1 MSLPLNRRKWETLKR
16 TIEAYVRQK
25 DAFLVRYAHL
35 DFLPYLG
42 PGSRRALRDE
52 LVRTGFK
59 SPYGLQAR
67 LWKMALEDALLR
79 IERHWETVLQDVAG
93 RISDRVSWSDG
104 MKHYA
109 RWLLYR
115 PANGSRNWSR
125 IRNLMR
131 GLETGGP
138 KEGPGARITSEEQ
151 RRVQNW
157 LRRHILRRLTRPRV
171 KTARSMMLDAEMYA
185 SFTRTIKNGR
195 VRQFVG
201 IMTLEPRRRVVIP
214 LAGVHAISGNI
225 RIVLAEDRRIE
236 VHVVGDVGAA
246 PPVPNP
252 GPDEAGIDFGVAEVM
267 TDETGVKYGETYG
280 RALQEMSETLLRK
293 SQRRQKL
300 WALYRKSL
308 ETDPART
315 RRIRRHNLGTRKQT
329 RRNRRFRRRLENE
342 INHAF
347 NRFFAARRP
356 KVIAIESLEHL
367 SGKAKSKGLSRKV
380 ALWTRS
386 ALRERAEFK
395 TAVYGSSVEPVNA
408 AYSSQTC
415 PSCGFVDAKNR
426 NGDRFRCRNCGFTGD
441 ADHVAAVNIL
451 ARLHD
456 PEIRRSTPK
465 EKVFA
470 ILKRRFDAR
479 QA

>member
-1 MSLPLNRRKWETLKR
+1 M
-16 TIEAYVRQK
+16 
-25 DAFLVRYAHL
+25 
-35 DFLPYLG
+35 G
-42 PGSRRALRDE
+42 PGGRRALRDG
-52 LVRTGFK
+52 LVRAGFK

-67 LWKMALEDALLR
+67 LWKMALEDALLT
-79 IERHWETVLQDVAG
+79 IERHWEAVLQDV
-93 RISDRVSWSDG
+93 RKNIPETWSDG

-115 PANGSRNWSR
+115 PANGSRDWRR
-125 IRNLMR
+125 IRDLMR
-131 GLETGGP
+131 GLETGTP
-138 KEGPGARITSEEQ
+138 KNGPGARLTPEERARV
-151 RRVQNW
+151 RRW
-157 LRRHILRRLTRPRV
+157 LRRQVRRRLTRPRV
-171 KTARSMMLDAEMYA
+171 KIARSMMLDAEMYA
-185 SFTRTIKNGR
+185 SFTRTMKNDR
-195 VRQFVG
+195 ERQFVG
-201 IMTLEPRRRVVIP
+201 IMTLEPKRRVVIP

-225 RIVLAEDRRIE
+225 RIVLAEDRRVE
-236 VHVVGDVGAA
+236 VHVVDDVVAA
-246 PPVPNP
+246 PPAPNP
-252 GPDEAGIDFGVAEVM
+252 GPDEAAFDFGITEVM

-280 RALQEMSETLLRK
+280 RVLQEMSETLLRK

-300 WALYRKSL
+300 WTLYRKSL
-308 ETDPART
+308 ETDPARA
-315 RRIRRHNLGTRKQT
+315 RRIRRHNLGTAKQT
-329 RRNRRFRRRLENE
+329 RRHRRFRRRLENE

-356 KVIAIESLEHL
+356 KVIAIEDLGLL

-380 ALWTRS
+380 TLWTRS

-415 PSCGFVDAKNR
+415 PVCGFVDAKNR
-426 NGDRFRCRNCGFTGD
+426 NGDRFHCQNCGFTGD
-441 ADHVAAVNIL
+441 ADHVAAMNIL

-465 EKVFA
+465 EKVLA
-470 ILKRRFDAR
+470 ILKQRFKAR

>member
-1 MSLPLNRRKWETLKR
+1 
-16 TIEAYVRQK
+16 
-25 DAFLVRYAHL
+25 
-35 DFLPYLG
+35 
-42 PGSRRALRDE
+42 
-52 LVRTGFK
+52 
-59 SPYGLQAR
+59 
-67 LWKMALEDALLR
+67 
-79 IERHWETVLQDVAG
+79 
-93 RISDRVSWSDG
+93 
-104 MKHYA
+104 
-109 RWLLYR
+109 
-115 PANGSRNWSR
+115 
-125 IRNLMR
+125 
-131 GLETGGP
+131 
-138 KEGPGARITSEEQ
+138 
-151 RRVQNW
+151 
-157 LRRHILRRLTRPRV
+157 
-171 KTARSMMLDAEMYA
+171 MLDAEMYA
-185 SFTRTIKNGR
+185 SLTRTMKNGR
-195 VRQFVG
+195 VRQFVS
-201 IMTLEPRRRVVIP
+201 IMTLEPRQRVVVP

-225 RIVLAEDRRIE
+225 RIVLAEERRVE

-252 GPDEAGIDFGVAEVM
+252 GPDEAGIDFGITEVM

-280 RALQEMSETLLRK
+280 QALQEMSETMLRK
-293 SQRRQKL
+293 SRRRQKL
-300 WALYRKSL
+300 WALYRKYL
-308 ETDPART
+308 ELDPARA
-315 RRIRRHNLGTRKQT
+315 RRIRRHNLGTAKQT

-386 ALRERAEFK
+386 VLRERLTFK
-395 TAVYGSSVEPVNA
+395 TARFGSEERPVNT

-426 NGDRFRCRNCGFTGD
+426 NGDRFHCRNCGFTAD
-441 ADHVAAVNIL
+441 ADHVAAMNIH

-456 PEIRRSTPK
+456 LEIRRSMPK

-470 ILKRRFDAR
+470 ILKRRFEAR